1 MVVEGNPDTK
11 KRFKGFHTLEQH
23 LNDLWGLLKYRWM
36 VWEGRPPVFDAVGLS
51 RGGIS
56 QRYHTQEQSLRSSG
70 LVQTLFLF
78 SLR

>member
-36 VWEGRPPVFDAVGLS
+36 VWGGRPPVFDAVGLS
-51 RGGIS
+51 RGGTPTFP
-56 QRYHTQEQSLRSSG
+56 RDTTPRNNL
-70 LVQTLFLF
+70 
-78 SLR
+78 